1 MSARQPVPVVV
12 WLLLGALAVVVA
24 VAPATIPLLFTPRHC
39 AESATLPEVAVPV
52 SCAPPSVVSVRDS
65 EHGPVVLCLC
75 PTLTDGD
82 DVPAEWEGTSA
93 QTEGM

>member
-1 MSARQPVPVVV
+1 MSAPRPVPAAV
-12 WLLLGALAVVVA
+12 WLLLGALAVALA
-24 VAPATIPLLFTPRHC
+24 VTPSVLSLLFVPRHC
-39 AESATLPEVAVPV
+39 TESATLPDVAAPV
-52 SCAPPSVVSVRDS
+52 TCAPPSVVSVRDS